1 MAREGSEAQ
10 DLQWLTQPAA
20 PGVVHLHVAIGEGA
34 QLSPEVQAALSQL
47 VQAVRTQQGDV
58 AGYGG
63 TAPTPIPAPGPG
75 TFGMSTVKF
84 QGPSSYSVKF
94 QAKLR

>member
-34 QLSPEVQAALSQL
+34 QLSPEVQAALQQL
-47 VQAVRTQQGDV
+47 VQAVQTQQTDV
-58 AGYGG
+58 AGYAG
-63 TAPTPIPAPGPG
+63 GPG
-75 TFGMSTVKF
+75 TFHMTPNF
-84 QGPSSYSVKF
+84 HGPASFSVKF
-94 QAKLR
+94 NSRLP